1 MPPFP
6 SSDRV
11 RRWPVRTYVKVNNV
25 ELYTPNK
32 EDADAVYGETNDRPL
47 LGDFVTARSILDLER
62 PRRAKMPEKP
72 GRPYRPGRTD
82 GPEKPESPKRS
93 GRPGRTDSTDSTDRP
108 DRPGRPDTA
117 GRPKGPDGSDRTGRT
132 DRADSADMRDITD
145 RPGRADVTDMTDMT
159 DRTDGTA
166 RTDRTVGLDAGPKG
180 QKNKR
185 PDLNRSDGHN
195 DSNGP
200 GSDGPGSDIPKKVP
214 TPIGVSAEPN
224 AESTE
229 RDVVVAASSSVMDTA
244 SRLFANVND
253 APRPAKIVATLIAI
267 LLLVGTCHTLNI
279 LDITNVAKSIYSNAQ
294 EISIEGAVAKM
305 QDTLVVGVGLAVTVP
320 FLVVWI
326 SVMGV
331 LVAYIEL
338 NKRVVPTLRGCFNMT
353 EVCVNMKH
361 HVGDYISNYTPS
373 SYQEV
378 LLLMLGAIGV
388 IVAAFGML
396 VICGKLSVRLN
407 WKKPRGRSIATAI
420 ADIRG
425 ATNCAS
431 IIKRTL
437 GMEGNELNGIIR
449 SSGDKGLAVQ
459 LVAADKTG
467 LFTIAAKWFLSRAP
481 GPRVMPLI
489 KESGVLGIT
498 LAQETQISQTVDED
512 HAIVDPA
519 GLDLIKKNSPEGARA
534 LSEAIYRFVGI
545 VVTNDKGEA
554 KKASVGFPDVV
565 RRAVT
570 EPYKAAHY
578 MYTRDGKQ
586 THVIHVVGPD
596 FRQKSGIMWHDAI
609 SELSK
614 AYSSVIGVAEHL
626 NGVKV
631 IRLPIISGGVFAGKF
646 EKCVHEL
653 TARAVC
659 AAFGKSSLTKEYWL
673 CTYEGDTRP
682 FDLAFKFA
690 RSTQHYNYKVQV
702 GPVISSGPV
711 GPVGP
716 VISSR
721 IIVTEEAHKYGA
733 VGYAIKMKDTKKI
746 GIMVAGNSGRPGGG
760 VGRGLENVPT
770 IDHTTAF
777 SGYDGQLTTQEESIV
792 GEWLYGEFPEK
803 RDNAMRESLFRSTIC
818 GMWGQTQKQKTTTIQ
833 GVDYTRANASD
844 YADAWVV
851 RDATLRSRATAD
863 PGPIRA
869 TLVFVAGPNA
879 TSDEQRNSRKR
890 KSKSRNYKN
899 HDDYGSMP
907 ATVNKRATT
916 DYAFFKACV
925 GASVRA
931 GLTAMGEEN
940 VTHALVAR
948 VSCAVY
954 AGEHKRDINKEFK
967 ELVQGIVD
975 SLHFKFEQVAI
986 VTVPAK

>member
-11 RRWPVRTYVKVNNV
+11 LRWPVRTYVKVNNV

-32 EDADAVYGETNDRPL
+32 EDAEAVYGETNDRPL

-62 PRRAKMPEKP
+62 PRRAKRAE
-72 GRPYRPGRTD
+72 R
-82 GPEKPESPKRS
+82 PESPKRPEKPGS
-93 GRPGRTDSTDSTDRP
+93 TDRTDRPGRPGRPGRP
-108 DRPGRPDTA
+108 ERPDTA
-117 GRPKGPDGSDRTGRT
+117 GRPESPDGSDRTDG
-132 DRADSADMRDITD
+132 ADS
-145 RPGRADVTDMTDMT
+145 T
-159 DRTDGTA
+159 DRTDV
-166 RTDRTVGLDAGPKG
+166 TVGLDDRPKV

-185 PDLNRSDGHN
+185 PDLNRSDGRN

-200 GSDGPGSDIPKKVP
+200 GSNGPGSDIPKKVP
-214 TPIGVSAEPN
+214 THIGVSAEPN

-244 SRLFANVND
+244 RRLFANVND

-279 LDITNVAKSIYSNAQ
+279 VDITNVAMSIYSNAQ

-305 QDTLVVGVGLAVTVP
+305 QDTLVAGVGLAVTLP

-338 NKRVVPTLRGCFNMT
+338 NERVVPTLRGCFDMKD
-353 EVCVNMKH
+353 VSDNMKS
-361 HVGDYISNYTPS
+361 HVGCYVSQYTPS
-373 SYQEV
+373 SYKEV

-396 VICGKLSVRLN
+396 VICGKLGSVRLN

-437 GMEGNELNGIIR
+437 GMEGNELDGIFR

-459 LVAADKTG
+459 LVAANKTG
-467 LFTIAAKWFLSRAP
+467 LFTTAAKWFLSRAP

-498 LAQETQISQTVDED
+498 HAQETHISQTVDED

-519 GLDLIKKNSPEGARA
+519 GLCFIEKNLPEGARE

-554 KKASVGFPDVV
+554 KKAGVGFPDEVQS
-565 RRAVT
+565 AVT
-570 EPYKAAHY
+570 EPYKAAHH
-578 MYTRDGKQ
+578 MYTRDGKT

-596 FRQKSGIMWHDAI
+596 FRQKTGIMWHDAI

-614 AYSSVIGVAEHL
+614 AYSSVIDVAEHL
-626 NGVKV
+626 QGVNV

-646 EKCVHEL
+646 KECVPEL

-659 AAFGKSSLTKEYWL
+659 AAFGKSSLQKEYWL

-690 RSTQHYNYKVQV
+690 RSTQHYNYSVPVGPVGPV

-711 GPVGP
+711 GPVGS
-716 VISSR
+716 VISSGPVGPV
-721 IIVTEEAHKYGA
+721 ITSGIKVTEEEHEYGA
-733 VGYAIKMKDTKKI
+733 VGYAIKIKTSTKI

-770 IDHTTAF
+770 IDHKIAF
-777 SGYDGQLTTQEESIV
+777 KGYDGQLTTQEESIV
-792 GEWLYGEFPEK
+792 GEWLYGEFPEHS
-803 RDNAMRESLFRSTIC
+803 DNASRESLFRSTIC

-833 GVDYTRANASD
+833 GVDYTIAKASG

-851 RDATLRSRATAD
+851 RDAKLRSRAAAD
-863 PGPIRA
+863 PSPISA

-879 TSDEQRNSRKR
+879 TSRKPKSKTRNS
-890 KSKSRNYKN
+890 KN

-916 DYAFFKACV
+916 EYAFFKECV
-925 GASVRA
+925 EASVRA
-931 GLTAMGEEN
+931 GLMAMVEEN

-954 AGEHKRDINKEFK
+954 AGVHKSNINKEFK
-967 ELVQGIVD
+967 KLVQRIVD

-986 VTVPAK
+986 VTVPAKQNHASLGSSVPRTRRA